1 MHRTTS
7 RPRLHWATGD
17 DPIVT
22 HVGARLLCDLADTLG
37 LTHGLTDALVSLKQ
51 RRRGHDR
58 GRVLTHLTVAIADGA
73 TRLTDLAVLARQPDL
88 FGPVASVT
96 TSGSS
101 RRWTRWP
108 RPGRSR
114 AARPGPRG
122 ATRGF
127 MSWTSTA
134 RW

>member
-58 GRVLTHLTVAIADGA
+58 GQVLTHLAVAIADGA
-73 TRLTDLAVLARQPDL
+73 TRLTDLAVLAQQPEL
-88 FGPVASVT
+88 FGPVASVAT
-96 TSGSS
+96 T
-101 RRWTRWP
+101 
-108 RPGRSR
+108 
-114 AARPGPRG
+114 
-122 ATRGF
+122 
-127 MSWTSTA
+127 
-134 RW
+134 